1 MCGRENGERGVMKGG
16 MKEGRLGERGG
27 MKGERGCDKGEECG
41 RGDVTNGERGCDK
54 GGNEGRENGGEGV

>member
-1 MCGRENGERGVMKGG
+1 

-27 MKGERGCDKGEECG
+27 MKGERGCDKGREWG

-54 GGNEGRENGGEGV
+54 GGMKEGRMWERGCDEGGE